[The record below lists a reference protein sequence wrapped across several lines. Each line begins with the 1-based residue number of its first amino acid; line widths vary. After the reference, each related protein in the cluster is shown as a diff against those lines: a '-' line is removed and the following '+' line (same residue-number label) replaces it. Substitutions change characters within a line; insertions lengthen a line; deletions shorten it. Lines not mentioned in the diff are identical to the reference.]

1 MRHALLDGDVL
12 VYAGGFASDA
22 NAKRHGAEHE
32 PLEYC
37 LQTVKQK
44 IVGVMDRAEA
54 DEYTIFLSHPV
65 NFRESIFPEYK
76 ANRDTSHKPFWYS
89 EIQDYLLETHKAVYS
104 EEGDEADD
112 AMGRAQMLALS
123 QDRETIICT
132 NDKDL
137 DMIPGL
143 HYNWSP
149 TREAEGVYE
158 LEDPEA
164 LRKFYT
170 QMITGDTTDNIPGL
184 FKKRG
189 IKATAQWK
197 QPIEGFT
204 NSREMY
210 QYILD
215 VYEGDKAFVEM
226 IGKLLWI
233 KRDGSFWIPPI
244 IES

>member
-1 MRHALLDGDVL
+1 MRHALIDGDVL
-12 VYAGGFASDA
+12 IYQGGFASDA
-22 NAKRHGAEHE
+22 NAKRAGYEHE

-44 IVGVMDRAEA
+44 LTGIMDHSES
-54 DEYTIFLSHPV
+54 DEYTVYLSHPV

-76 ANRDTSHKPFWYS
+76 ANRDTTHKPYWYS
-89 EIQDYLLETHKAVYS
+89 EIQEYLLERGAIYS

-112 AMGRAQMLALS
+112 ALGRAQMLALS
-123 QDRETIICT
+123 QDRETIICSI
-132 NDKDL
+132 DKDL

-149 TREAEGVYE
+149 KRHENGVYE
-158 LEDPEA
+158 MEDPEA
-164 LRKFYT
+164 LRCFYT

-189 IKATAQWK
+189 LKATAQWK

-204 NSREMY
+204 NSRDMY
-210 QYILD
+210 KYILE
-215 VYEGDKAFVEM
+215 VYEGDKEFVEM

-233 KRDGSFWIPPI
+233 KRDANFWIPPSI
-244 IES
+244 